1 MKIRL
6 WENFDCQAVADL
18 EKDCFSD
25 PWSIKAIEE
34 TCSRRDFIGLVLEE
48 DGKVQ
53 GYVGCLFAFD
63 QADVLLIAVNPTYR
77 GKGYGKLL
85 LEKALGVL
93 KINQVK
99 NVFLE
104 VRKSNLVARSC
115 YEGRGFKEI
124 AVRKGYYSD
133 GEDAIIMEKEI

>member
-1 MKIRL
+1 MKIRF
-6 WENFDCQAVADL
+6 WEERDLSAIADL
-18 EKDCFSD
+18 ERECFSD
-25 PWSIKAIEE
+25 PWSSQAIEE
-34 TCSRRDFIGLVLEE
+34 TAKRQDFIGLVLEFQGE
-48 DGKVQ
+48 VV

-63 QADVLLIAVNPTYR
+63 QADILLIAVSKNHR
-77 GKGYGKLL
+77 GKGWGKTL

-93 KINQVK
+93 KINQVQ

-115 YEGRGFKEI
+115 YAGRGFKEI
-124 AVRKGYYSD
+124 AERKGYYSD